1 MNSDFPQSVSRIVD
15 DYLDRLSAHLKGMP
29 GADRE
34 ELLTE
39 IRSHIFESYREEAS
53 PDEIDRILKVLRRL
67 GEPTDVASTRF
78 ANAVERMGRGKKAPL
93 YILAGVLIAL
103 FGVPLGLG
111 AIAILVGLLIALF
124 GLLVGY
130 FGAAV
135 SFVVAGFLTAILC
148 GIAIVNPEILF
159 SVNRMS
165 GTQVFQ
171 FGPFQHNP
179 ELAGLIGLIVSVI
192 ILALG
197 LLMLWGGRFLWK
209 GFCFVCLLIARN
221 LRAVF
226 VRFRGPRRLSKSVN
240 GLVHTP

>member
-1 MNSDFPQSVSRIVD
+1 MNNDFPQSVSRIVD

-29 GADRE
+29 GSDRR

-39 IRSHIFESYREEAS
+39 IRSHIFESYQEEAA

-67 GEPTDVASTRF
+67 GEPSDVASTRF
-78 ANAVERMGRGKKAPL
+78 AHAVGRMGRGKRAPL

-103 FGVPLGLG
+103 FGVPLGIG
-111 AIAILVGLLIALF
+111 AVAVLVGLLIALF

-135 SFVVAGFLTAILC
+135 SFVVAGFLSAVLC
-148 GIAIVNPEILF
+148 GIAIVSPEILF
-159 SVNRMS
+159 SINRIA
-165 GTQVFQ
+165 GTQVIE

-179 ELAGLIGLIVSVI
+179 ELGGLIGLIVSVI
-192 ILALG
+192 VLALG
-197 LLMLWGGRFLWK
+197 LLMLWSGRYLWK
-209 GFCFVCLLIARN
+209 GFCFVCVLIARN

-226 VRFRGPRRLSKSVN
+226 HRFHGGERTSASVN
-240 GLVHTP
+240 GLIHTP